1 MSLRIFL
8 QRTSLLLGLVSLGL
22 ALWSGTHLQH
32 LLDNG
37 GGRHAGEFVVAI
49 VLALVVFA
57 GCWDGGERPQKQ

>member
-1 MSLRIFL
+1 MSLRVFL
-8 QRTSLLLGLVSLGL
+8 QRTSLVLGLVSLGL

-49 VLALVVFA
+49 VLALLVFA
-57 GCWDGGERPQKQ
+57 GCWYGVKHPQEQ